1 MVERSN
7 IKNHIVSAS
16 MENLDLFVS
25 EETVGVTKA
34 LTPIWERNS

>member
-7 IKNHIVSAS
+7 IENHIVSAS

-25 EETVGVTKA
+25 EETVEVTMA
-34 LTPIWERNS
+34 LTPISERNS